1 MGNLSALR
9 AFCDAI
15 GCPAFE
21 NEPMA
26 AHTTLKIGGPAG
38 LFLRPA
44 GSAVAGQVIS
54 RAAELGVPLAYI
66 GKGSN
71 LLVSDAGIRGAVLS
85 LDERQAH
92 PHISP
97 DDPEVVVCP
106 AGASLTA
113 LCVFAWRSG
122 LSGLEFAYG
131 IPGSVGGAVCMN
143 AGAYGGEMADVLQ
156 KVVYLDALGAPH
168 EREDLALG
176 YRRSWFTGHPEL
188 LVAEGVF
195 RLKKGDPEE
204 VHARMEDYM
213 DRRRAKQPLE
223 YPSAGSTFKRPEG
236 AYASALIDQ
245 CGLKGR
251 RVGGAMVSEKHA
263 GFLINY
269 ENATCADM
277 SALIE
282 LVQCEVREKT
292 GFSLECEVKQMG
304 F

>member
-44 GSAVAGQVIS
+44 DSAVAGQVIS

-97 DDPEVVVCP
+97 DDPEV
-106 AGASLTA
+106 
-113 LCVFAWRSG
+113 
-122 LSGLEFAYG
+122 
-131 IPGSVGGAVCMN
+131 
-143 AGAYGGEMADVLQ
+143 
-156 KVVYLDALGAPH
+156 
-168 EREDLALG
+168 
-176 YRRSWFTGHPEL
+176 
-188 LVAEGVF
+188 
-195 RLKKGDPEE
+195 
-204 VHARMEDYM
+204 
-213 DRRRAKQPLE
+213 
-223 YPSAGSTFKRPEG
+223 
-236 AYASALIDQ
+236 
-245 CGLKGR
+245 
-251 RVGGAMVSEKHA
+251 
-263 GFLINY
+263 
-269 ENATCADM
+269 
-277 SALIE
+277 
-282 LVQCEVREKT
+282 
-292 GFSLECEVKQMG
+292 
-304 F
+304 

>member
-44 GSAVAGQVIS
+44 DSAVAGQVIS

-131 IPGSVGGAVCMN
+131 IPGSGRTSRSATGGAGSRAIPNCWW
-143 AGAYGGEMADVLQ
+143 
-156 KVVYLDALGAPH
+156 P
-168 EREDLALG
+168 
-176 YRRSWFTGHPEL
+176 
-188 LVAEGVF
+188 
-195 RLKKGDPEE
+195 KGC
-204 VHARMEDYM
+204 
-213 DRRRAKQPLE
+213 
-223 YPSAGSTFKRPEG
+223 SA
-236 AYASALIDQ
+236 
-245 CGLKGR
+245 
-251 RVGGAMVSEKHA
+251 
-263 GFLINY
+263 
-269 ENATCADM
+269 
-277 SALIE
+277 
-282 LVQCEVREKT
+282 
-292 GFSLECEVKQMG
+292 
-304 F
+304 

>member
-9 AFCDAI
+9 AFCDTI

-38 LFLRPA
+38 LFLRPGDSAAA
-44 GSAVAGQVIS
+44 GRVIAK
-54 RAAELGVPLAYI
+54 AAELGVPLAYI

-85 LDERQAH
+85 LDERLAH
-92 PHISP
+92 PRISP
-97 DDPEVVVCP
+97 DDPEVIVCP

-113 LCVFAWRSG
+113 LCVFAWRNG

-156 KVVYLDALGAPH
+156 RVVYLDAQGIPH
-168 EREDLALG
+168 EREALALG

-188 LVAEGVF
+188 LVVEGVF
-195 RLKKGDPEE
+195 RLRKGDPEE
-204 VHARMEDYM
+204 IHARMEDYM

-269 ENATCADM
+269 DHATCADLLE
-277 SALIE
+277 LIGIVRHE
-282 LVQCEVREKT
+282 VQEKT
-292 GFSLECEVKQMG
+292 GFSLECEVKQLG